1 MRINDSFILLLRIL
15 WNEASCGVVSF
26 GKSYQ
31 FKQDTSIWTEMVISI
46 KTRICKGYPKVADQ
60 VVYWGVLKCC
70 KPQGLLYAKP
80 FTKPSSLHS
89 MGVYL
94 TICHNIP
101 VVCPFFLALQGFGV
115 LACAWHPHQPWLF
128 TAGSDGRAYLWA
140 WHAHIR
146 KNPMRLLSSQPI
158 ATEQM
163 WWRIKTPTGK
173 RRSNSGFY
181 LSSSWRFG
189 NMPSRSKFSK
199 QSPDLPQCVCNLC
212 SAQFSQYT
220 LVASCGKFHPHL
232 VISCR
237 KPTFAWCF
245 GLRCQWSSPSC
256 RVVPRWWI
264 AALRSWIATT
274 YLHTPSTSFTI
285 NKHYLRA
292 DQVTLSPEGSVFRS
306 MQWKVLSYRRV
317 VQSNSHHKI
326 DS

>member
-1 MRINDSFILLLRIL
+1 MIISYFYCR
-15 WNEASCGVVSF
+15 SCGMRLLMVWLALVNHINSS
-26 GKSYQ
+26 KIP
-31 FKQDTSIWTEMVISI
+31 SISTEMVISI

-80 FTKPSSLHS
+80 FTKPSSLYS

-173 RRSNSGFY
+173 R
-181 LSSSWRFG
+181 
-189 NMPSRSKFSK
+189 
-199 QSPDLPQCVCNLC
+199 
-212 SAQFSQYT
+212 
-220 LVASCGKFHPHL
+220 
-232 VISCR
+232 
-237 KPTFAWCF
+237 
-245 GLRCQWSSPSC
+245 
-256 RVVPRWWI
+256 
-264 AALRSWIATT
+264 
-274 YLHTPSTSFTI
+274 
-285 NKHYLRA
+285 
-292 DQVTLSPEGSVFRS
+292 
-306 MQWKVLSYRRV
+306 
-317 VQSNSHHKI
+317 QSNCVFLMYFIYPQVGDLEICISWSI
-326 DS
+326 